1 MSFGLFGLAVVS
13 APADVEVSPA
23 TLSEAIE
30 PALMAPAVVPIKV
43 LRDIE
48 FMEAHR
54 QPPALGRQARK
65 GAEEGFPAAPTSTQL
80 PNLLPIQFPLCP
92 PHGQQNE
99 LQANLLKLLEA
110 CPFDETNPPGLPFI
124 SAEKDEAN
132 QAFAVVRY
140 AN

>member
-1 MSFGLFGLAVVS
+1 
-13 APADVEVSPA
+13 
-23 TLSEAIE
+23 
-30 PALMAPAVVPIKV
+30 MAKQVHQVMMGSIP
-43 LRDIE
+43 R
-48 FMEAHR
+48 
-54 QPPALGRQARK
+54 
-65 GAEEGFPAAPTSTQL
+65 
-80 PNLLPIQFPLCP
+80 
-92 PHGQQNE
+92 GQQNE